1 MIYCF
6 DLDNTLCKTIDKDY
20 SASTPI
26 QEMIDRVNYLYD
38 NDHEIVIFTARGMGK
53 FKGNVDKVY
62 ETYYELTESQIKRWG
77 IRYTKLILG
86 KPSFDFFIDD
96 KNEKIEE
103 FKSKVNPKMGFISGS
118 FNSMNPRYID
128 ILELAKSKCDYLVI
142 GLREN
147 TNPLEISKIDDTLNV
162 YDRVKILKSLRC
174 VDDVI
179 VYKNKVDLLKILKNR
194 NFEVRFFSDDLIT
207 KEITEN
213 ELQIPLIYINP
224 NFG

>member
-118 FNSMNPRYID
+118 FNIMNPRYID

-162 YDRVKILKSLRC
+162 YARVKILKSLRC

-207 KEITEN
+207 KEITET

>member
-1 MIYCF
+1 
-6 DLDNTLCKTIDKDY
+6 
-20 SASTPI
+20 
-26 QEMIDRVNYLYD
+26 
-38 NDHEIVIFTARGMGK
+38 
-53 FKGNVDKVY
+53 
-62 ETYYELTESQIKRWG
+62 LTESQIKRWG

-207 KEITEN
+207 KEITET